1 MRAFISRLLFPPFSY
16 LLDEELWLVMEY
28 MDGGSLH
35 DVIRETRLAEG
46 EIAAVS
52 REVRDGAGAM
62 AMPWSGWSFQMGDKE
77 RRDFIFRASLLPFSN
92 DCQ

>member
-1 MRAFISRLLFPPFSY
+1 MRAFICRLLFPPSSY

-35 DVIRETRLAEG
+35 DVIREIRLAEG

-52 REVRDGAGAM
+52 REVRDGACASHALVGM
-62 AMPWSGWSFQMGDKE
+62 VLPNGW
-77 RRDFIFRASLLPFSN
+77 
-92 DCQ
+92 